1 MLTEISLNVIDIAR
15 NSIRAG
21 ASLVQISIDVDT
33 RKKTLR
39 LTIADDGSGMSPQQL
54 AKVEDPFFT
63 SRTTRKVGLGI
74 PFLKQEAECTGGT
87 FSIKSEEGKG
97 TVVEA
102 LFHRDHI
109 DCMPLGD
116 INSSICM
123 MVTTSENKNVDFVY
137 TYEVDGRSFK
147 LDTREV
153 REILDG
159 VPLSDPKVSEFIR
172 SYLIENQ
179 EAVDRGES
187 MEE

>member
-1 MLTEISLNVIDIAR
+1 M
-15 NSIRAG
+15 
-21 ASLVQISIDVDT
+21 
-33 RKKTLR
+33 
-39 LTIADDGSGMSPQQL
+39 
-54 AKVEDPFFT
+54 
-63 SRTTRKVGLGI
+63 GLGI

-123 MVTTSENKNVDFVY
+123 LVTTSENKDVDFVY